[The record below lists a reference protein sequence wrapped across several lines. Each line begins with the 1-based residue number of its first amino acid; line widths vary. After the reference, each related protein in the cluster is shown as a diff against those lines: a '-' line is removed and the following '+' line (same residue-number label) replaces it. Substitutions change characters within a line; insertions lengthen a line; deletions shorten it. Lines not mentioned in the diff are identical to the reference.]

1 MSAPTASAPKK
12 AIFAG
17 ASDEIAC
24 MRVMS
29 NLKFK
34 GECLDTLHEQIN
46 MNLKV
51 IERLIVAQPDNEALR
66 TMYLQTLTNYKK
78 GKCVATW
85 TQEVEVVDKKGV
97 KTMKSHK
104 IGVERRYNMT
114 DWIVSLTAKKEVRV
128 HLNDTAKAKIEEEY
142 KGYKDFKTY

>member
-1 MSAPTASAPKK
+1 MSAPTASTIKK
-12 AIFAG
+12 PIFHG

-46 MNLKV
+46 QNLRL

-66 TMYLQTLTNYKK
+66 TMYLQTLTNYKR

-85 TQEVEVVDKKGV
+85 TQEVEVIDKKGV
-97 KTMKSHK
+97 KTMKPQKVS
-104 IGVERRYNMT
+104 VERRYNMT
-114 DWIVSLTAKKEVRV
+114 DWTVSLTAKKEVRV
-128 HLNDTAKAKIEEEY
+128 HLTDTANAKLEAEY